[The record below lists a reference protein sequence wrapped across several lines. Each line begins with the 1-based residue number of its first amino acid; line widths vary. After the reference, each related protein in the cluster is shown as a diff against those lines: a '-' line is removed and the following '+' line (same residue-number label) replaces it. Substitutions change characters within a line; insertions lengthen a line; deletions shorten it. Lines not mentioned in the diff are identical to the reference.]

1 MIKQPTSLIYKF
13 IIMTVMSV
21 VVTAIFIGLFAIRE
35 AWLKG
40 HDELVRTAESVADF
54 IASSSEYGIY
64 TRDQKTLND
73 IIDGLAINEDIVF
86 ISIMDSDGQAVVNRR
101 LAEINSLYLPPTPS
115 ADEVVGATR
124 KAASHGHYYE
134 FMEVTSQVYS
144 ATMHDDGL
152 LEGLTGLAA
161 DSGPLGFVQ
170 IVVSEERLHQDIRRL
185 LYVMSFV
192 AIILIFTGAGLT
204 IFLARRTA
212 LPLRRLAD
220 AAVQISEG
228 NLDSEVGITTRDEVA
243 VLATS
248 FNHMLKRIKSHRKRA
263 ETHRV
268 QLEEKVAERTRELQ
282 SLTDEALSAQDAAEK
297 ASMAKSEFL
306 AKMSHEIRTPMNG
319 VLGMIDLLLQT
330 PLNEIQ
336 ERYAHQSQ
344 RSAESLLSIINDILD
359 VSRAEAGKIQIEHHE
374 FNIRVVI
381 TDLTELL
388 NESARL
394 RGLELAFLVHEDV
407 PDYVIGDQT
416 RLLQILTNLVS
427 NAVKFTDEGGIFIE
441 LNLENSLLN
450 DTDPC
455 LRFSVKDTGI
465 GIPGDVQQNLFD
477 PFTQADSSMKRKYG
491 GSGLGLSIAKQ
502 LVEIMGGEIGVQS
515 EPGAGSEFWFTLTFG
530 YADRKSSASHGSE
543 GSLSGIRVLN
553 ETRDKAANLSR
564 DRTDSDEDDIE
575 SNSTFS
581 SRVLLA
587 EDNEINA
594 EVAFVMFQNLGCS
607 VDSVADGRE
616 ALNAI
621 STKLYDIVFMDC
633 QMPEMDGFEAT
644 RLIRERET
652 ANNSDRMP
660 IIALTANAI
669 LGDREDCL
677 DAGMDDYI
685 SKPFT
690 HEDLKQSLLRWTPH
704 REINPGD
711 DAV

>member
-1 MIKQPTSLIYKF
+1 MIKQPPSLIYKF
-13 IIMTVMSV
+13 ITMTVMSV

-40 HDELVRTAESVADF
+40 HDELVRTGESVADF

-73 IIDGLAINEDIVF
+73 IIDGLAVNEDIVF
-86 ISIMDSDGQAVVNRR
+86 ISIMDSDGQAIVNRR
-101 LAEINSLYLPPTPS
+101 LTEINTLHLPPTPS
-115 ADEVVGATR
+115 ADKVIGVMREVNN
-124 KAASHGHYYE
+124 HGHDYE
-134 FMEVTSQVYS
+134 FMEFTSQVYS
-144 ATMHDDGL
+144 ATTHDDGL
-152 LEGLTGLAA
+152 LGDSTGLAP

-170 IVVSEERLHQDIRRL
+170 IVVSEERLQQDTRRL
-185 LYVMSFV
+185 LYVMSIV
-192 AIILIFTGAGLT
+192 AIMLIFVGAVLT

-220 AAVQISEG
+220 AVVQISEG

-248 FNHMLKRIKSHRKRA
+248 FNHMLKRIKSHREKA

-268 QLEEKVAERTRELQ
+268 QLEDKVAERTRELQ
-282 SLTDEALSAQDAAEK
+282 SVTDEALSARYAAEK
-297 ASMAKSEFL
+297 ANMAKSEFL

-319 VLGMIDLLLQT
+319 VLGMNDLLLKT

-336 ERYAHQSQ
+336 ERYARQSR
-344 RSAESLLSIINDILD
+344 RSAESLLGIINDILD
-359 VSRAEAGKIQIEHHE
+359 VSRAEAGKIQIEDSE
-374 FNIRVVI
+374 FNIRRVI
-381 TDLTELL
+381 TDLIDLL
-388 NESARL
+388 DESARL

-407 PDYVIGDQT
+407 PDYLIGDQT
-416 RLLQILTNLVS
+416 RVLQVLTNFVS

-441 LNLENSLLN
+441 LNLENSLLD

-465 GIPGDVQQNLFD
+465 GIPGDVLHKLFD

-491 GSGLGLSIAKQ
+491 GTGLGLSIAKQ
-502 LVEIMGGEIGVQS
+502 LVEVMGGEIGVQS

-530 YADRKSSASHGSE
+530 HTDRKSSASHGSE
-543 GSLSGIRVLN
+543 GCLSGMRVLN
-553 ETRDKAANLSR
+553 E
-564 DRTDSDEDDIE
+564 RTDSNEDGIE
-575 SNSTFS
+575 SNATFS
-581 SRVLLA
+581 SHVLLA

-594 EVAFVMFQNLGCS
+594 EVAVAMFRNLGCS
-607 VDSVADGRE
+607 VDFVADGKK
-616 ALNAI
+616 AVSAI
-621 STKLYDIVFMDC
+621 SRNLYDIVFMDC

-652 ANNSDRMP
+652 ANNADRLP

-685 SKPFT
+685 SKPFS
-690 HEDLKQSLLRWTPH
+690 HENLKQSLLRWTPD
-704 REINPGD
+704 RELNQGD
-711 DAV
+711 HAA